1 MTAGFEVVE
10 HTVAVPLDHDRP
22 DGPRISLHARE
33 VRAPGGERLPWL
45 LYLNGGP
52 GFPAP
57 RPSGTPGWLRRA
69 TEEYR
74 VLLLDQRGTGRSTP
88 VTRHLLA
95 QLGDPRR
102 QARYLGLHRADAI
115 VRDAEALRGAVAGG
129 RPWTVL
135 GQSFGGFCAV
145 TYLSFAPEGLREVFI
160 TGGLPGLPADAATAY
175 RALYPVVAA
184 RNAAH
189 YARHPQDAVRVGRLA
204 AHLREHDVRLPGG
217 RRFTV
222 AALQSL
228 GGLLGRGTGS
238 DDLHNVL
245 EQPFDGDRV
254 ADEFLLAA
262 HHELSWT
269 SAKPLYSVLHEP
281 SYADGGGPTGWAALR
296 VRDEHPEFDP
306 DRGDPL
312 YFTGE
317 VVFPET
323 IDDDPLL
330 SPFGAAARLLAERD
344 DWPRLYDLDRLRANE
359 VPVTAAVYA
368 EDMYV
373 ARDLSLET
381 ARLVRGARVWLTDE
395 YQHDGLRT
403 SDGAVLD
410 RLLAQRSPGR
420 TSPVS

>member
-57 RPSGTPGWLRRA
+57 RPSGTSGWLRRA

-88 VTRHLLA
+88 LTRRSLADRGDVAAQAEHL
-95 QLGDPRR
+95 RR
-102 QARYLGLHRADAI
+102 FRADSI
-115 VRDAEALRGAVAGG
+115 VADAERIRRALGVAS
-129 RPWTVL
+129 WSVL

-189 YARHPQDAVRVGRLA
+189 YARHPEDAERAGRLA

-217 RRFTV
+217 RRLTV

-245 EQPFDGDRV
+245 EQPFDGERV

-262 HHELSWT
+262 HRELSWA
-269 SAKPLYSVLHEP
+269 SAKPLYSVLHEAT
-281 SYADGGGPTGWAALR
+281 YADGGGPTGWAALR

-312 YFTGE
+312 HFTGE

-330 SPFGAAARLLAERD
+330 CHFGPAARLLAERD

-381 ARLVRGARVWLTDE
+381 ARLIRGAEVWLTDE

-403 SDGAVLD
+403 SEGAVLG

-420 TSPVS
+420 TRPVS